1 MITLNQI
8 STDALADFLG
18 TLTDLSYESR
28 HAIADFIDECWSDGI
43 DLDRLRL
50 IVQEAREYDDM
61 EQVADCY
68 FSDDEIDELKEQ
80 AREDGDEDD
89 WTDLA
94 KEKIQDAYSATILPA
109 AQGTY
114 VVIE

>member
-18 TLTDLSYESR
+18 SLTDLSYESR
-28 HAIADFIDECWSDGI
+28 YAIAEFIDDCFSEGI
-43 DLDRLRL
+43 DLDRLQL
-50 IVQEAREYDDM
+50 IAQEAREYDDM

-68 FSDDEIDELKEQ
+68 FSDDEIEELKEQ